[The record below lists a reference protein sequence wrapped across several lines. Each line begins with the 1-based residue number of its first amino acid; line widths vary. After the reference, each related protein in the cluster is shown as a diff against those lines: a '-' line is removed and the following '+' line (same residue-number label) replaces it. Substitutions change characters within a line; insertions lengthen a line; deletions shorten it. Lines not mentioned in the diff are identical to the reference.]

1 MHMQHTRKVLWLLF
15 SKELFEDDIGMI
27 SIRLSYDRWPFPFPC
42 HPSSFH
48 LSSYYISIFFPS
60 HLFPSHLFTSHPIL
74 SHLLSLPSFFAL
86 PLFPIPSYS
95 IPFLFPFHPISL
107 CPMSPRE
114 RIGRNGLH
122 PSVCASIRFLALPL
136 GTFNCRYTCF
146 VWVYFVL

>member
-15 SKELFEDDIGMI
+15 SKVLFEGDIGMI

-48 LSSYYISIFFPS
+48 LPSYYISI
-60 HLFPSHLFTSHPIL
+60 LFPSHFFTSHPIL

-86 PLFPIPSYS
+86 PFS
-95 IPFLFPFHPISL
+95 HPILFYTISLPFSSHLLMSYVPKGKDRTEWSASL
-107 CPMSPRE
+107 CLC
-114 RIGRNGLH
+114 IH
-122 PSVCASIRFLALPL
+122 PFSRTAT
-136 GTFNCRYTCF
+136 GGKFNCRYTCF